1 MPKSPIVNVHL
12 NYVSKPPV
20 CRFELA
26 YFILSPPCRYWSIT
40 YECTRR
46 ALFDFSG
53 NWAENSKIGP
63 NESAKQ
69 INGGEVCGGNCVFLL
84 FFFRLPLLE
93 FCTATLKKKIKHYCT
108 AKWIRLICLRH
119 IQVETVSDICMHRRL
134 WRCLSRPLT
143 FHPAWWLC
151 NRRTGC
157 WWNWC
162 WLRPAV
168 FRLKSQLV
176 RGWRRHGCTQKT
188 NTVTMHCTF
197 THGYKETQYK
207 KDTWHLNLLWKKNVG
222 LGLIRFHFTLVV
234 FFLLSAYLRYAK

>member
-63 NESAKQ
+63 NGSAKQ
-69 INGGEVCGGNCVFLL
+69 INGGEVCGGNCVFLFFFL
-84 FFFRLPLLE
+84 FFFPRRPLLE
-93 FCTATLKKKIKHYCT
+93 SRPRRVQA
-108 AKWIRLICLRH
+108 A
-119 IQVETVSDICMHRRL
+119 TVSDICVHRRL
-134 WRCLSRPLT
+134 WRRLSRPLT

-188 NTVTMHCTF
+188 SMVTRTVQVHAETHNTKTTSGTWTF
-197 THGYKETQYK
+197 LRK
-207 KDTWHLNLLWKKNVG
+207 KKKCGAGFN
-222 LGLIRFHFTLVV
+222 
-234 FFLLSAYLRYAK
+234 